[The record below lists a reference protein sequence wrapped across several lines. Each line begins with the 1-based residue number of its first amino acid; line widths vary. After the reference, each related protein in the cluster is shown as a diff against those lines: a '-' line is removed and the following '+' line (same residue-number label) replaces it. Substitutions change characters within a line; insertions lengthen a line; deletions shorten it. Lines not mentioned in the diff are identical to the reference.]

1 MDRTAIITGASGG
14 VGAEVA
20 RELARRSWRIAV
32 VGRNPERTREVARMT
47 EGIPFI
53 CDFDDLDAVR
63 ELGDTLSKRFDRI
76 DAVVNNAGGIVATR
90 QESSEGHELTLQ
102 RNVLGSVVLTEHLIP
117 KLLNTRGRV
126 IHTTSMVARL
136 GRIDLD
142 DLGFRQRRYGA
153 GWWPYASAR
162 LGVIMYAR
170 SLAMRTGLES
180 YPVHPGYVRSG
191 FGAESRS
198 GKLILAMTG
207 WMQISAEAGAA
218 PLVHLVDTPEL
229 GVANGT
235 YFDGLTPEGPTH
247 QAAGDT
253 ELIEAYWRKI
263 ASLVDVPVEHYHGT

>member
-14 VGAEVA
+14 IGAEVA
-20 RELARRSWRIAV
+20 RELARRSWRVAV
-32 VGRNPERTREVARMT
+32 VGRNPDRTREIARMMD
-47 EGIPFI
+47 GIPFV

-63 ELGDTLSKRFDRI
+63 DLADTVSKRFDRI
-76 DAVVNNAGGIVATR
+76 DALVNNAGGIVAT
-90 QESSEGHELTLQ
+90 QQQSVDGHELTLQ
-102 RNVLGSVVLTEHLIP
+102 RNVLGSVVLTERLIP

-126 IHTTSMVARL
+126 IHTSSMVARF
-136 GRIDLD
+136 GRIDLE
-142 DLGFRQRRYGA
+142 DLGFDNRRYGA
-153 GWWPYASAR
+153 GWWPYASAK
-162 LGVIMYAR
+162 LGVILYAR
-170 SLAMRTGLES
+170 SLALRTGLES

-198 GKLILAMTG
+198 GKLILALSG

-218 PLVHLVDTPEL
+218 SLVHLVDTPEL

-247 QAAGDT
+247 PAAGDT

>member
-1 MDRTAIITGASGG
+1 M
-14 VGAEVA
+14 
-20 RELARRSWRIAV
+20 

-102 RNVLGSVVLTEHLIP
+102 RNVLGSVVLTERLIP
-117 KLLNTRGRV
+117 TLLNTRGRV

-235 YFDGLTPEGPTH
+235 YFDGLTPEGPTNP
-247 QAAGDT
+247 AAGDT